1 MQKFFTWVFELL
13 VLVSLTLSVVAL
25 FRTSKNSDKIDEVYL
40 LAVSNQKQIV
50 EMSEKLDKRL
60 DAMQAQLDFIAKY
73 SEANYYHFYG
83 DVDGRGSTIKTT
95 NKSNSK
101 SK

>member
-13 VLVSLTLSVVAL
+13 VLVSLTLSIVAL
-25 FRTSKNSDKIDEVYL
+25 FKTSKNSDKIDEVYL
-40 LAVSNQKQIV
+40 LAVANQQQIV
-50 EMSEKLDKRL
+50 GMTEKLDKRL

-83 DVDGRGSTIKTT
+83 DVDGRGSTIKAS
-95 NKSNSK
+95 NNSK
-101 SK
+101 SKNK

>member
-1 MQKFFTWVFELL
+1 MQKFFTWIFEIL

-25 FRTSKNSDKIDEVYL
+25 FKTTKNSRQIDEIYL
-40 LAVSNQKQIV
+40 IAINNQKQIV
-50 EMSEKLDKRL
+50 ELSNNLNKRL

-95 NKSNSK
+95 NKSK
-101 SK
+101 K